1 MSKPRRARFVALRDL
16 LAQHAPD
23 VDVGAISAGDVIVD
37 GRVITNPQAHVRADA
52 SVRVRARPRLRGDV
66 KLSHALEAFDV
77 SPAGRV
83 ALDLGASAGGFTTA
97 LLAAGASRVYAVEA
111 GVGQL
116 RGNLRVDPRV
126 INLEGRNLGA
136 LDRTL
141 VPHHL
146 DLVVIDLSYLSI
158 VDAVPQLERL
168 AIEPKAD
175 LIALVKP
182 TFELH
187 SAELAASPQDVEE
200 AIHVATLGVERAG
213 WLVSEWCH
221 APATGQHGAREA
233 FIHARRH
240 KSLAPDDRAPVGS

>member
-37 GRVITNPQAHVRADA
+37 GRVLSNPRAQVRADA
-52 SVRVRARPRLRGDV
+52 SVRVHARQRLRGDI
-66 KLSHALEAFDV
+66 KLSHALATFDV
-77 SPAGRV
+77 SVGGRV
-83 ALDLGASAGGFTTA
+83 AIDVGASAGGFTTA

-116 RGNLRVDPRV
+116 RGNLRADPRV
-126 INLEGRNLGA
+126 LNLEGHNLGA
-136 LDRTL
+136 IDRSL
-141 VPHHL
+141 VP
-146 DLVVIDLSYLSI
+146 DPIAVIVMDLSYLSI

-168 AIEPKAD
+168 AIEPHAD

-182 TFELH
+182 TFELR
-187 SAELAASPQDVEE
+187 SGVLAASADDVSE
-200 AIHVATLGVERAG
+200 AVCAATRGVQRCG
-213 WLVSEWCH
+213 WLVRGWCH

-233 FIHARRH
+233 FIHAHRH